1 MIEIMKITSQLFALL
16 PLAMAIGVAMAVQTA
31 LNTQLK
37 EYLHSSLQAALLSFL
52 VGTIALAIL
61 VFFQNSDKPA
71 FSTLMQVP
79 WFLWLGGFLG
89 VYAISLSIYTAPKLG
104 FLSLSGLIIFGQVA
118 TAMLLDHFGLLG
130 TEKQPIHWQRL
141 LGGIVIFIGV
151 LLTLQR

>member
-61 VFFQNSDKPA
+61 VFFQNSDNPT
-71 FSTLMQVP
+71 FSTLMH
-79 WFLWLGGFLG
+79 
-89 VYAISLSIYTAPKLG
+89 AISLSIYTAPKLG